1 MAISMDLLNGFEE
14 LAVEKEHSQL
24 KVPIM
29 HVELSL
35 NARFFLR
42 GGETGYCGL
51 LIDSVKGSGLR
62 GRLAAAAAKSYIGR
76 TIYVFLSEI
85 DGGKKLITV
94 PALFE
99 KEPTFDEKLDLS
111 DLVIKTYY
119 HNDFKRSAQEIYEE
133 HLNALSGREISID
146 EERIRSS
153 LLELPGKCIEILRSY
168 R

>member
-1 MAISMDLLNGFEE
+1 MDPLNGFEE
-14 LAVEKEHSQL
+14 LPVDKEHSQL

-35 NARFFLR
+35 NARYFMMH
-42 GGETGYCGL
+42 GKTGYCGL
-51 LIDSVKGSGLR
+51 LIDGVKGSGLR
-62 GRLAAAAAKSYIGR
+62 GRLAATAARSYIGR

-99 KEPTFDEKLDLS
+99 KEPAFDEKLDLS
-111 DLVIKTYY
+111 GLVIKTYY
-119 HNDFKRSAQEIYEE
+119 HNDFKRTAQEVYEE
-133 HLNALSGREISID
+133 HLNALAGREISID
-146 EERIRSS
+146 EDRIRSS
-153 LLELPGKCIEILRSY
+153 LLELPKKGIEILRSY

>member
-1 MAISMDLLNGFEE
+1 MDILNGFEE
-14 LAVEKEHSQL
+14 LVVDKEHSRL
-24 KVPIM
+24 NVPVM

-35 NARFFLR
+35 YARYFMKQ
-42 GGETGYCGL
+42 GEMGYCGL
-51 LIDSVKGSGLR
+51 LIEDVKGSGLR

-76 TIYVFLSEI
+76 TIYVFLSEV

-111 DLVIKTYY
+111 ELVIKTYY
-119 HNDFKRSAQEIYEE
+119 HNDFRRTVQEVYEE
-133 HLNALSGREISID
+133 HLSALAGKEISID
-146 EERIRSS
+146 DERIRSD
-153 LLELPGKCIEILRSY
+153 LLELPKKGIEILKSY

>member
-1 MAISMDLLNGFEE
+1 MDLLNGFEE
-14 LAVEKEHSQL
+14 LAVDKEHSWL
-24 KVPIM
+24 MVPIM

-35 NARFFLR
+35 NARYFMKR
-42 GGETGYCGL
+42 GETGYCGL

-76 TIYVFLSEI
+76 TIYVFISEV

-111 DLVIKTYY
+111 NLVIKTYY
-119 HNDFKRSAQEIYEE
+119 HNDFKRTAQEVYEE
-133 HLNALSGREISID
+133 HLNALTGREISHD
-146 EERIRSS
+146 EDRIRSS
-153 LLELPGKCIEILRSY
+153 LLDLPKKGIDILKSY

>member
-1 MAISMDLLNGFEE
+1 MDILDGFEE
-14 LAVEKEHSQL
+14 LSVDKEHSQL
-24 KVPIM
+24 TVPIM

-35 NARFFLR
+35 NARYFMKR
-42 GGETGYCGL
+42 GEIGYCGL

-62 GRLAAAAAKSYIGR
+62 GMLAAAAAKSYIGR
-76 TIYVFLSEI
+76 TIYVFISEV

-111 DLVIKTYY
+111 DLIIRTYY
-119 HNDFKRSAQEIYEE
+119 HNDFKISAKEVYEE
-133 HLNALSGREISID
+133 HLNALAGREISND
-146 EERIRSS
+146 EDRIRSS
-153 LLELPGKCIEILRSY
+153 LLELPIKGIEILKSY